1 MEFEALVKARHSAV
15 NFDVEVNISECE
27 LKTIFDETKLTPSAF
42 NLQPAKYYVALEDQK
57 LKERLKIA
65 SGGQYKVGTASAVIV
80 LTANTKAYLDTEA
93 LNVGAVKLGI
103 LSSQELA
110 EEIKTTKTYY
120 ESRGES
126 FQHFDAIRNASLSAM
141 QFMLAAKNSGWDTCP
156 VSFDDKLVRAALQLP
171 EEEIPVFMIAL
182 GKEKTTHPRIRG
194 YRRPVSEFVSFR

>member
-1 MEFEALVKARHSAV
+1 MEFEALVKARRSAV
-15 NFDVEVNISECE
+15 NFDAEVNISECE